1 MSDTN
6 NKTEKSVR
14 VRFAPSPTGELHIGG
29 ARTALFNF
37 LFAKHNKGKIILRIE
52 DTDQKRYVEGSIER
66 LLESLNWLGIKFDEG
81 LIASGKSTSPRV
93 EKGEFGPYTQS
104 KRTEIY
110 KKYAQELI
118 DGGHAYYCFCSED
131 RLKKMREEQMAK
143 KQSPMYDRTCL
154 KLTKEQIKEKLA
166 NNEPYVIRLKVPNSG
181 KVVFNDLIR
190 GKVEI
195 DNATI
200 DDQVLLKSDGM
211 PTYQL
216 ANVIDD
222 HLMQISHVL
231 RAEEWLPST
240 PKHILLYKAFGW
252 QPPEF
257 GHIPLVLAPDKSKL
271 SKRHGAV
278 SVEEFRRLGY
288 LPEALVNYIAFLG
301 WNPKDNREFF
311 TLDELAKEF
320 DINKINKAG
329 AVFDI
334 EKLNYFNGH
343 YINKLSD
350 DNLLCQMSNVKC
362 QSHSLNVK
370 SDKKIIARIIS
381 IVKSRMTKLSDFSQ
395 LAKPFLE
402 EIKYKPELLIFRKS
416 TKESTLK
423 GLELTTY
430 GLQLITSAQ
439 WENIDNLNNALLK
452 IVQDNGLTNG
462 DVFWP
467 VRVALSGL
475 EKSPSP
481 AEMLWVL
488 GKSESVK
495 RIKKAI
501 ELLNGPIS
509 R

>member
-1 MSDTN
+1 MSNIN

-37 LFAKHNKGKIILRIE
+37 LFAKHNHGKIILRIE
-52 DTDQKRYVEGSIER
+52 DTDQKRYVKGSVGR
-66 LLESLNWLGIKFDEG
+66 LLESLSWLNIEFDEG
-81 LIASGKSTSPRV
+81 PMISGKSASPRV
-93 EKGEFGPYTQS
+93 ENGEFGPYTQS
-104 KRTEIY
+104 KRVEIY

-118 DGGHAYYCFCSED
+118 DGSHAYYCFCSED
-131 RLKKMREEQMAK
+131 RLKKMREKQMAK

-154 KLTKEQIKEKLA
+154 QLTKEQIKEKLTK
-166 NNEPYVIRLKVPNSG
+166 NEPYVIRLKVPNSG
-181 KVVFNDLIR
+181 KIIFNDLIR

-240 PKHILLYKAFGW
+240 PKHILLYRAFGW

-257 GHIPLVLAPDKSKL
+257 GHIPLVLATDKSKL

-278 SVEEFRRLGY
+278 SVEEFRKLGY

-311 TLDELAKEF
+311 TLEELIKEF
-320 DINKINKAG
+320 DISKINKAG
-329 AVFDI
+329 AIFDI
-334 EKLNYFNGH
+334 EKLNYFNGY
-343 YINKLSD
+343 YI
-350 DNLLCQMSNVKC
+350 
-362 QSHSLNVK
+362 
-370 SDKKIIARIIS
+370 KKIPDEVVAKNFKIDTKIAHII
-381 IVKSRMTKLSDFSQ
+381 KPRMNTFTVPASLIE
-395 LAKPFLE
+395 PFKKK
-402 EIKYKPELLIFRKS
+402 IQYKPELLIFKKS

-423 GLELTTY
+423 GLELTAY

-439 WENIDNLNNALLK
+439 WENIENLNNILLK
-452 IVQDNGLTNG
+452 VVKDNSLTNG

-488 GKSESVK
+488 GKSESLL
-495 RIKKAI
+495 RMKKAVT
-501 ELLNGPIS
+501 LLKK
-509 R
+509 